1 MMETIK
7 GTIKSYIYFNE
18 SNNYSVIKL
27 DNDVVAVGNLPEF
40 EEGQNVQFE
49 GEWVLHK
56 FYGTQFKVSGFEIL
70 LPNTL
75 KGISRFLASGIIE
88 GIGEKTADKI
98 IQKFGEETLNILD
111 SEPDRL
117 KEIEGIGSAK
127 LESIKRGWKQQN
139 ILRDVMIFLQSAGI
153 STNLSL
159 KIFKEYSDKTIEVV
173 KNNPYKIINDIWGVG
188 FKTADDLASKIGFP
202 KDDTRRIKAG
212 LLYILSEAMRN
223 GHTYLPETELMAE
236 CEHLLNYQMGIDDP
250 LLIDLEEESYIKR
263 ESNNVY
269 LSYLYFAE
277 RRIEEKL
284 NHLIRIPPQENIIQ
298 KSMLSSIE
306 NRFSEEQFNAILSTV
321 QNKVSIITGGP
332 GTGKTTAIRG
342 IIELYRSSGK
352 RILLAAPTGRAAKR
366 ITELIGLEAKTI
378 HRLLEYNPLDNT
390 FNFDEENQ
398 LTADLIVID
407 EVSMID
413 ILLMYNLISAIDL
426 NTNVVF
432 VGDVDQL
439 PSVGPGNVLHD
450 FISCDI
456 LPVTKLTQIFRQAE
470 ASEIVKA
477 AHKINHGEIP
487 IINNSEESDLFFISE
502 NDQQKIAERILQ
514 LSSENLP
521 RAFGYDPVRD
531 IQILTPM
538 YKGIAGADNIN
549 DLFQNE
555 INKNPV
561 AVEFNSLKFKVGD
574 KVMQLRNNYD
584 KGIFNGD
591 VGFVMNWDR
600 EKRCLIVDFSGMRVE
615 YEQTEL
621 NELTLAYCITVHKS
635 QGSEFPCIILI
646 QTMQHYRML
655 QRNLLYTGVT
665 RAEKHLIIIGAKK
678 ALTIAVNNN
687 TVQKRYSSLFK

>member
-1 MMETIK
+1 
-7 GTIKSYIYFNE
+7 
-18 SNNYSVIKL
+18 
-27 DNDVVAVGNLPEF
+27 
-40 EEGQNVQFE
+40 
-49 GEWVLHK
+49 
-56 FYGTQFKVSGFEIL
+56 
-70 LPNTL
+70 
-75 KGISRFLASGIIE
+75 
-88 GIGEKTADKI
+88 
-98 IQKFGEETLNILD
+98 
-111 SEPDRL
+111 
-117 KEIEGIGSAK
+117 
-127 LESIKRGWKQQN
+127 
-139 ILRDVMIFLQSAGI
+139 
-153 STNLSL
+153 
-159 KIFKEYSDKTIEVV
+159 
-173 KNNPYKIINDIWGVG
+173 
-188 FKTADDLASKIGFP
+188 
-202 KDDTRRIKAG
+202 
-212 LLYILSEAMRN
+212 MRN